1 MKKTILVLALVAG
14 LTPFAGNA
22 KAAIITSSVNQTV
35 RNPNSTLQSSGL
47 YRYVFGFENGSFNN
61 GFVGGNP
68 TNQFTIE
75 VGGLD
80 NGNSIQS
87 SLWSYGQNDL
97 SYSISNTSSRVLAG
111 QTVDSSLTFSQT
123 STYLGTDPDT
133 HYYIGLQS
141 DGYFGVATI
150 LLDSGASGGNGYGF
164 VLDRIAFNNVSGQG
178 IVAGSDTAAVPEAS
192 QVAASLLL
200 IAGISGFVIMKRKK
214 VASA

>member
-80 NGNSIQS
+80 NGNSIQP

-123 STYLGTDPDT
+123 STYLGTEPDT

-200 IAGISGFVIMKRKK
+200 IAGISGFVFLKRKK
-214 VASA
+214 AVSA